1 MDEEQSTF
9 EFTAGGIE
17 EITLKVEEVHLT
29 ENKVRTAIL
38 QGVDPVGAYLKYRK
52 F

>member
-1 MDEEQSTF
+1 VVQAAET
-9 EFTAGGIE
+9 TIA
-17 EITLKVEEVHLT
+17 T

-38 QGVDPVGAYLKYRK
+38 QGMDPQRAYVTYGK